1 MAAFSFFIIV
11 YYLFGGDAGAAGV
24 WPTLHGCVGALVTTF
39 VVIPIVA
46 KISKIIGKKK
56 TFLLSQGIS
65 IIGYLLFWFLFIPG
79 KPYMFLIALPFFSF
93 GIGGLFTLM
102 MSMTADV
109 CDLDELNTGKRRE
122 GLLGAIYWWMVKFG
136 LAIAGLLSGVIMS
149 LVGFEQG
156 PNNPESAITGLRT
169 FYTGL
174 PILGT
179 LIAMWVMNTY
189 DIDEEKAAENR
200 AELADRKAQR

>member
-1 MAAFSFFIIV
+1 
-11 YYLFGGDAGAAGV
+11 
-24 WPTLHGCVGALVTTF
+24 
-39 VVIPIVA
+39 
-46 KISKIIGKKK
+46 
-56 TFLLSQGIS
+56 
-65 IIGYLLFWFLFIPG
+65 
-79 KPYMFLIALPFFSF
+79 
-93 GIGGLFTLM
+93 
-102 MSMTADV
+102 MTADV

-156 PNNPESAITGLRT
+156 PNNPESAITGLRI

-189 DIDEEKAAENR
+189 DIDEERAAEIR
-200 AELADRKAQR
+200 AKLADRRAQL